1 VTIQDQP
8 NLGVAHGHEQSEVL
22 LERATRVAP
31 GGVHTSI
38 RRVDPPLCFTRAE
51 GAYLEDADG
60 NRYIDYHA
68 AFGPIVL
75 GHCYEPVNARA
86 FAALGQLDL
95 VGTGAT
101 PGETALAEKIVQHVP
116 SAEKVL
122 FCNAGSEATYHAIRV
137 ARAATNRTLI
147 IKFQGCYHG
156 WHGYVLR
163 NMLSAPEAIGTRDP
177 GSAGMLDEEIDST
190 LVCTFNDLAEVE
202 ATVAAHPEQVAAII
216 LEPIPHN
223 IGCVLPKPEFLEGLR
238 ALCDREGIVLI
249 FDEVI
254 TGFRHALG
262 GYQALAGVTPDLT
275 TMGKA
280 MANGYPMAALAGKAE
295 LMDRFNTRPGGD
307 VFFAGTYNGH
317 AGSVAAALATIEIME
332 SEPVHEHIFRLGE
345 RARTELTSLYQRLG
359 VPAVVS
365 GYGSVFVT
373 YYLDPP
379 VVRYDDLLR
388 NDAEMFVGVR
398 LELIK
403 SGLFELPLNLKRSH
417 VSWSHTDEHIDR
429 LIEATERAVLDVG
442 ARLGRIQPIATG

>member
-1 VTIQDQP
+1 
-8 NLGVAHGHEQSEVL
+8 
-22 LERATRVAP
+22 
-31 GGVHTSI
+31 
-38 RRVDPPLCFTRAE
+38 
-51 GAYLEDADG
+51 
-60 NRYIDYHA
+60 
-68 AFGPIVL
+68 
-75 GHCYEPVNARA
+75 
-86 FAALGQLDL
+86 
-95 VGTGAT
+95 
-101 PGETALAEKIVQHVP
+101 
-116 SAEKVL
+116 
-122 FCNAGSEATYHAIRV
+122 V

-332 SEPVHEHIFRLGE
+332 SEPVHEHIFRLGDRM
-345 RARTELTSLYQRLG
+345 RAGLQEIVDRLDLIG
-359 VPAVVS
+359 TVS
-365 GYGSVFVT
+365 GFGSVYTLYFM
-373 YYLDPP
+373 DGP
-379 VVRYDDLLR
+379 VENYTDLMR
-388 NDAEMFVGVR
+388 NDAAAYIGYRQGLVERGV
-398 LELIK
+398 
-403 SGLFELPLNLKRSH
+403 FELPMNLKRNHISY
-417 VSWSHTDEHIDR
+417 SHTDADIDYTLEAAEASLRR
-429 LIEATERAVLDVG
+429 LYKRS
-442 ARLGRIQPIATG
+442 